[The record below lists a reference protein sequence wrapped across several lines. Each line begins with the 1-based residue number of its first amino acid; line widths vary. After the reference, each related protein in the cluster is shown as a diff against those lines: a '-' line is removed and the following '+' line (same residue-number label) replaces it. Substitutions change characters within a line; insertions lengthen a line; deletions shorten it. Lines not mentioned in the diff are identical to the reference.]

1 MKKIYFS
8 PSDQDRNMYA
18 AGNTNE
24 AEQCRKIALA
34 CVEAAKRCGFDAKTN
49 TTDEMEDRVEE
60 SNRWGAD
67 IHVCIHTNAFNG
79 SVMGTRL
86 FCYSKSGEGYK
97 ACERVMAAL
106 APITPGESD
115 SITENPKLYETRNTS
130 AVAVYVEVGFHD
142 NVTEA
147 AWIISHT
154 TEIAEAIVRGL
165 CDYYSVAYVEPRKE
179 EPAAEKTV
187 YNTLDEVPG
196 YAKATIEKLMG
207 KDLLVGTGSG
217 LKLSEDMIRVFTVL
231 DRAGLFG

>member
-8 PSDQDRNMYA
+8 PSDQDRNLYA

-49 TTDEMEDRVEE
+49 TTDEMEDRVAE

-106 APITPGESD
+106 APITPGGSD
-115 SITENPKLYETRNTS
+115 SITENPNLYETRNTS

-142 NVTEA
+142 NPAEA
-147 AWIISHT
+147 AWIIAHT

-187 YNTLDEVPG
+187 YNTLDDVPG

-207 KDLLVGTGSG
+207 KDLLAGTGSG